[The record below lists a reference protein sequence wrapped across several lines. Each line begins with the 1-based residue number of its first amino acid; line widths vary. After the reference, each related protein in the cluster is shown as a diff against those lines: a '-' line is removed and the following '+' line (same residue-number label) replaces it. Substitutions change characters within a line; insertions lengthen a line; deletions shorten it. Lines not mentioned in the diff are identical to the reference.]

1 MTTYRSDPAGATGA
15 RPHDG
20 LGEAI
25 NAATPTSTELPASV
39 LTTPPDGHRSAKI
52 AAEPEGSALGAQEDL
67 RDFEIAA
74 PTEAP
79 RPRLVVAFAFAQF
92 ALFVA
97 LLGPVMVSMAIKVTA
112 VVGSDRATSAQGLI
126 LGVGAIAALVGNP
139 IFGRLSDR
147 TTGRWG
153 RRRPWMVGGSVG
165 LAACLAVIALAGNVA
180 TLVVAWFVAQLAANA
195 CFAAYL
201 ATVADQVPPRQSATI
216 TSLAGVM
223 QSFGILGAVYLAS
236 ALSGDMLALFMVPA
250 SIGVIGMLLYS
261 LVLPDKQLMRRP
273 PSAGWRGFLATF
285 WVNPRRN
292 PDFAWAWISRFLLIL
307 GSFMFSTFRFFWMK
321 DEIGL
326 TDSQAAGTIATGVLI
341 YTVVLVIVGQS
352 AGYLSDRVGRRK
364 FLVFASTALFAVG
377 LGLLTQVHSVG
388 GFYVVEAI
396 MGAAFGIYMGVD
408 LALVLAVL
416 PHPKDSAKDLG
427 VFNIANAAP
436 QSLAPFLGAALIAVG
451 AGKNYD
457 ALYVAAAVL
466 TFVGALA
473 IMPVK
478 KVK

>member
-1 MTTYRSDPAGATGA
+1 M
-15 RPHDG
+15 
-20 LGEAI
+20 
-25 NAATPTSTELPASV
+25 
-39 LTTPPDGHRSAKI
+39 
-52 AAEPEGSALGAQEDL
+52 
-67 RDFEIAA
+67 
-74 PTEAP
+74 
-79 RPRLVVAFAFAQF
+79 
-92 ALFVA
+92 
-97 LLGPVMVSMAIKVTA
+97 
-112 VVGSDRATSAQGLI
+112 
-126 LGVGAIAALVGNP
+126 
-139 IFGRLSDR
+139 
-147 TTGRWG
+147 
-153 RRRPWMVGGSVG
+153 
-165 LAACLAVIALAGNVA
+165 IALAGNVA

-216 TSLAGVM
+216 TSRPA
-223 QSFGILGAVYLAS
+223 SCRASAILGAVYLAS

-273 PSAGWRGFLATF
+273 PSAGWRGFLQTF
-285 WVNPRRN
+285 WVNPRRY

-352 AGYLSDRVGRRK
+352 AGYLSDRIGRRK
-364 FLVFASTALFAVG
+364 FLRFRLHGPIRGWSGTADPGSFG
-377 LGLLTQVHSVG
+377 RRLLRG
-388 GFYVVEAI
+388 G
-396 MGAAFGIYMGVD
+396 GHHGRRLRHLHGRRPRTWSSR
-408 LALVLAVL
+408 VL

-473 IMPVK
+473 IIPVK